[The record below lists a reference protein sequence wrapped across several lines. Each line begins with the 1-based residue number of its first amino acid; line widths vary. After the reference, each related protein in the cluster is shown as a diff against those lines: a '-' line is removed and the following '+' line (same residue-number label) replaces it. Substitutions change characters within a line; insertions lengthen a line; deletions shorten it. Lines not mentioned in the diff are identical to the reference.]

1 MSIPQAAGELAV
13 VQSLAELAQL
23 INRWT
28 DERPLYARWTDD
40 VRRDERTQVSR
51 DELTGIELPGLSVNS
66 LSVEPWWG
74 DRELT
79 TWLARRLYDYRHL
92 REIRGPGTRPWV
104 VAGVETGRGP
114 DNEPLVSQFT
124 PVAQI
129 ALPVID
135 EAAAEVAR
143 FAQNWG
149 SLRRA

>member
-1 MSIPQAAGELAV
+1 MSTTQANGELPV
-13 VQSLAELAQL
+13 VESLAELAEL

-66 LSVEPWWG
+66 LAVEPWWG

-92 REIRGPGTRPWV
+92 QEIRGPGTRPWV

-114 DNEPLVSQFT
+114 DNEPLVTRFT
-124 PVAQI
+124 PVAEI

-135 EAAAEVAR
+135 EAAAEVER